1 MKTAIRL
8 VTFAL
13 TCLTSTAGAQAA
25 ATPVSDALRA
35 TLKRSATNL
44 TAAAEEFP
52 AAKYGFKPTAAQMT
66 VGDIIAHLSGGN
78 DFLCSSISGIE
89 APKQAEITGK
99 ARKAELV
106 SRLKKSFEFCES
118 ALAKVDDS
126 KLSDKVPFFGGRE
139 VPRADMMFAAAVDWA
154 DHYSQLANY
163 LRLNKLLPP
172 TAKQKEE

>member
-1 MKTAIRL
+1 MKTPLRL

-13 TCLTSTAGAQAA
+13 TCLTTSAGAQAA

-99 ARKAELV
+99 ARKAEL
-106 SRLKKSFEFCES
+106 
-118 ALAKVDDS
+118 
-126 KLSDKVPFFGGRE
+126 
-139 VPRADMMFAAAVDWA
+139 
-154 DHYSQLANY
+154 
-163 LRLNKLLPP
+163 
-172 TAKQKEE
+172 